1 MNLVLVPLLPC
12 RVAITSSP
20 VVTAT
25 PTHAEVAE
33 RTAAAL
39 RESEALLEGHFL
51 LSSGRH
57 AGRYVQCA
65 KMLQYP
71 HLADAVCRDLA
82 AAVRVGT
89 GEEQPFD
96 VVLGPA
102 MGAVTFAYAL
112 ASAFGVRGLFA
123 ERAAEGGLELRRGF
137 EIGPEERVLVAED
150 VVTTGK
156 SAGEVVTM
164 LREMGVK
171 AVSAASI
178 VNRSGSDNPFGE
190 IPYYRCL
197 DLEVPSWEAED
208 CPLCADASVGPAVKP
223 GSRPGL

>member
-1 MNLVLVPLLPC
+1 MTTAPT
-12 RVAITSSP
+12 REQVAT
-20 VVTAT
+20 
-25 PTHAEVAE
+25 
-33 RTAAAL
+33 RTAEAL

-65 KMLQYP
+65 RMLQYP
-71 HLADAVCRDLA
+71 NFAASVCADLA
-82 AAVRVGT
+82 HYVQETT
-89 GEEQPFD
+89 GQEKPFD

-102 MGAVTFAYAL
+102 MGAVTFSYEL
-112 ASAFGVRGLFA
+112 ARAFGVRGLFA
-123 ERAAEGGLELRRGF
+123 ERAAEGGFELRRGF
-137 EIGPEERVLVAED
+137 TIAPDEHVLVAED

-171 AVSAASI
+171 QISAASI
-178 VNRSGSDNPFGE
+178 VNRSGKDNPFGT

-197 DLEVPSWEAED
+197 DLEVPSWEADD
-208 CPLCADASVGPAVKP
+208 CPLCASGNVGPAVKP